1 MRTLVSTGTPL
12 MTTLRPKRQIASET
26 PRRNHRDAAMH
37 LIEAAFWVA
46 YAGMLIIADAN
57 FWVSTTTA
65 IIAVPLFAICSV
77 MLRARLGILRR
88 R

>member
-1 MRTLVSTGTPL
+1 
-12 MTTLRPKRQIASET
+12 MTTLRPKRQIVPKT
-26 PRRNHRDAAMH
+26 PSRDHRNAAMH
-37 LIEAAFWVA
+37 LIEAAYWVA

-57 FWVSTTTA
+57 FRVFAATA
-65 IIAVPLFAICSV
+65 IIAVPLFAISSV